1 MMDIGHWRSFAA
13 ALVVAGSTMVAPPA
27 FAGLDGTLVSGVLN
41 FGGGST
47 NFYDPANGFVPAGF
61 GNSTSP
67 NNVPI
72 GGPFTA
78 TFGYMDG
85 ANTDNSNFTNT
96 TLTFTDMV
104 TLSGANEPIELMYTD
119 TAFLGATVGL
129 VSNNFAGITESL
141 VSDVLTLSIPAA
153 DVTAGET
160 FSAVYSITTAAVP
173 APVIGHGLLVF
184 LAVGGVL
191 FGGKLLEG
199 FKTRRLPVA

>member
-1 MMDIGHWRSFAA
+1 MDIRGWRSFAA
-13 ALVVAGSTMVAPPA
+13 ALVGAGATIAASPA
-27 FAGLDGTLVSGVLN
+27 FADLVGTEVSGVLN
-41 FGGGST
+41 FGGGAT

-67 NNVPI
+67 NNVVI
-72 GGPFTA
+72 GGPFIA
-78 TFGYMDG
+78 TFGYQDA

-104 TLSGANEPIELMYTD
+104 TTTDTNASIQLMYTD
-119 TAFLGATVGL
+119 TAFAGATVSL

-141 VSDVLTLSIPAA
+141 VGDVLTLSIPEA
-153 DVTAGET
+153 DVTAGES
-160 FSAVYSITTAAVP
+160 FSATYSIQTAAVP

-191 FGGKLLEG
+191 FGGKLRESL
-199 FKTRRLPVA
+199 KTHRLPAA